1 MHVIVLG
8 AGASGLAAARRL
20 HDAGVTVQVLEVRQR
35 IGGRIWTDH
44 TFAPFPVEH
53 GAEFIHGEHAV
64 THALVTAAGLEAIP
78 VDRYGRLRWSDG
90 GSARAIAALPVHRRD
105 LIGAL
110 FRAFD
115 RLRDMSGDAPDCSL
129 AHYLRECG
137 FDEEALTVADVL
149 LAQTC
154 CASVETLSCADLSR
168 ELRVDHAGRREYRVR
183 EGYAALLEWY
193 ARGLDIRTGTVVRLV
208 RHTSGGVI
216 IETDAGIFHG
226 DRCIVTI
233 PVAVLQ
239 RGLPQFDPP
248 LSARKRRAINALRI
262 EPATKLFYR
271 FDEPMWDANLTFMA
285 HKGLSARWWT
295 AAHTTRNAAVIVAYA
310 TAARARALDALDDDE
325 ALAAGLEELQTL
337 LGRRDLTQRQRAA
350 RRVAWGADPFAYGG
364 YAHVPPGAADARI
377 VLAAPEGDTLFF
389 AGEATAYES
398 NPQTVHGAIESGWR
412 AADEVVR

>member
-8 AGASGLAAARRL
+8 AGAAGLAAARRL
-20 HDAGVTVQVLEVRQR
+20 HDAGVTVQVLEARQR

-44 TFAPFPVEH
+44 TFAPFPIEH
-53 GAEFIHGEHAV
+53 GAEFIHGERAV
-64 THALVTAAGLEAIP
+64 THALVAAAGMETIP

-90 GSARAIAALPVHRRD
+90 GPARTLDALPAHRRD
-105 LIGAL
+105 LISAL

-115 RLRDMSGDAPDCSL
+115 RLRTMPPDVPDCSL
-129 AHYLRECG
+129 AHYLHDCG
-137 FDEEALTVADVL
+137 FDAEALVVADVV

-154 CASVETLSCADLSR
+154 CASIEILSCADLAR

-183 EGYAALLEWY
+183 EGYAALLDWY
-193 ARGLDIRTGTVVRLV
+193 ARGLDIRTGTVAHLV
-208 RHTSGGVI
+208 RHTSSGVVV
-216 IETDAGIFHG
+216 ETDAGVFHS

-248 LSARKRRAINALRI
+248 LSARRRRAIDTLRT

-271 FDEPMWDANLTFMA
+271 FDEPLWDAGLTFMA
-285 HKGLSARWWT
+285 HEGRAARWWP
-295 AAHTTRNAAVIVAYA
+295 AAHTTHDAAVIVAYA

-325 ALAAGLEELQTL
+325 ALVVGLAELQTL
-337 LGRRDLTQRQRAA
+337 LGRCDLMQRECAA

-364 YAHVPPGAADARI
+364 YAHVPPGAADARL
-377 VLAAPEGDTLFF
+377 VLAAPEGSTLFF
-389 AGEATAYES
+389 AGEATAYDS

>member
-8 AGASGLAAARRL
+8 AGAAGLAAARRL
-20 HDAGVTVQVLEVRQR
+20 HDAGVTVQVLEARQR

-44 TFAPFPVEH
+44 TFAPFPIEH
-53 GAEFIHGEHAV
+53 GAEFIHGERAI
-64 THALVTAAGLEAIP
+64 THTLVAAAGMETIP

-90 GSARAIAALPVHRRD
+90 GPARTLDALPAHRRD

-115 RLRDMSGDAPDCSL
+115 RLRTMPPDVPDCSL
-129 AHYLRECG
+129 AHYLRDCG
-137 FDEEALTVADVL
+137 FDAEALVGANVV

-154 CASVETLSCADLSR
+154 CASIETLSCADLAR

-183 EGYAALLEWY
+183 EGYAALLDWY
-193 ARGLDIRTGTVVRLV
+193 ARGLDIRTGTVAHLV
-208 RHTSGGVI
+208 RHTSSGVI
-216 IETDAGIFHG
+216 VETDAGVFHG

-248 LSARKRRAINALRI
+248 LSARKRRAIDTLRT

-271 FDEPMWDANLTFMA
+271 FDEPLWDADLTFMA
-285 HKGLSARWWT
+285 HKGQAARWWP
-295 AAHTTRNAAVIVAYA
+295 AAHTTHDVAVIVAYA

-325 ALAAGLEELQTL
+325 ALAVGLAELQTL
-337 LGRRDLTQRQRAA
+337 LGRRDLMQRQRAA

-364 YAHVPPGAADARI
+364 YAHVPPGAADARP
-377 VLAAPEGDTLFF
+377 VLAAPEGSTLFF
-389 AGEATAYES
+389 AGEATAYDS